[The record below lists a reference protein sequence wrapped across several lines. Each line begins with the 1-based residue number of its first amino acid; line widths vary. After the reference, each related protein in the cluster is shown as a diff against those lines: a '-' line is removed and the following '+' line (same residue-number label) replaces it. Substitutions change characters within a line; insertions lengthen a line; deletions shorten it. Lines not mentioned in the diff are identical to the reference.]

1 MCISLNGGPEANKS
15 ISFFVLWYSAVLS
28 LMLLKLYFS
37 GYVPK
42 AEADKTDKTNTT
54 KTAFAM
60 IMEVN
65 GNNGR
70 SRGQ

>member
-1 MCISLNGGPEANKS
+1 MCISLTVVPEANRS
-15 ISFFVLWYSAVLS
+15 ISFFVLWYSAVLP

-37 GYVPK
+37 GYVPQ
-42 AEADKTDKTNTT
+42 AEADKTDKANTT

>member
-1 MCISLNGGPEANKS
+1 MHFFNGGPEANRS
-15 ISFFVLWYSAVLS
+15 ISFFVLWYSAALP

-37 GYVPK
+37 GYVPQ
-42 AEADKTDKTNTT
+42 AEADKTDKANTT

>member
-1 MCISLNGGPEANKS
+1 
-15 ISFFVLWYSAVLS
+15 
-28 LMLLKLYFS
+28 MLLKLYFS
-37 GYVPK
+37 GYVHQ
-42 AEADKTDKTNTT
+42 AEADKTDKANTT

>member
-1 MCISLNGGPEANKS
+1 MCISLSGGPEANES
-15 ISFFVLWYSAVLS
+15 ISFFVLWSSAVLP

-37 GYVPK
+37 GFVPK
-42 AEADKTDKTNTT
+42 ADKTDKANTT